1 MTILPQCEKIAR
13 MDKNFKLDLDRLE
26 QLVDPAN
33 SSAAARE
40 LIKDSFSN
48 LQMCGVIVKDTNQP
62 AATAAASQTDGA

>member
-1 MTILPQCEKIAR
+1 